1 MVDAKTQVT
10 AALQMAK
17 AVADTIR
24 ELKEVSSGHLY
35 AQLVGT
41 FSIQQYDQL
50 IGFLKRTGLIEETG
64 SHLLRWVG

>member
-1 MVDAKTQVT
+1 MVDAKNKVV

-24 ELKEVSSGHLY
+24 ELNEVPSGTLY

-50 IGFLKRTGLIEETG
+50 IGLLKRTGLIEETG